1 MRSCSFFCATI
12 GLAIAVEAGARC
24 VDLGND
30 TTAGRIARLIEQL
43 GNDSFA
49 RREAASK
56 DLEAIGEPA
65 LGSLRKAASG
75 GDAEIRLR
83 AKRIVRAIAARA
95 GQKELAKWAGSW
107 KSPDGTWMKITGDR
121 WSSGTPTFG
130 PVAGVM
136 RVTEL
141 REKMVLA
148 DFSVEEGPTKG
159 KIAKAIFRLDG
170 DSLHYCATY
179 DDQYPTKFETAG
191 TCYSCVFV
199 RVKK

>member
-1 MRSCSFFCATI
+1 MRVCVFCATI
-12 GLAIAVEAGARC
+12 SLAIAVEAGARC
-24 VDLGND
+24 GDLGNE
-30 TTAGRIARLIEQL
+30 TMAGRVARLIEQL

-49 RREAASK
+49 KREAASK

-65 LGSLRKAASG
+65 LGSLRKAASS
-75 GDAEIRLR
+75 GDAEIRSR
-83 AKRIVRAIAARA
+83 ARRVIREVAARA
-95 GQKELAKWAGSW
+95 RRKELARWAGSW
-107 KSPDGTWMKITGDR
+107 KSPDGTWLKITGDR

-136 RVTEL
+136 RVSEV

-159 KIAKAIFRLDG
+159 KIAKVIFRLDG
-170 DSLHYCATY
+170 DSLHYCGTY